1 MEQFRVKNRTKLSN
15 IAYHR
20 EIIFKPQGLKKFTF
34 NVLLKLTPSRA
45 QILIGNIG
53 YYMIVSKRKYHY
65 KHDQLKIGMP
75 LDQSMPKSML
85 DLIKENYSYNKLNKV
100 SFF

>member
-1 MEQFRVKNRTKLSN
+1 
-15 IAYHR
+15 
-20 EIIFKPQGLKKFTF
+20 
-34 NVLLKLTPSRA
+34 
-45 QILIGNIG
+45 
-53 YYMIVSKRKYHY
+53 MIVSKRKYHY